1 MPEKV
6 DKPLCAGYI
15 KSVAGCS
22 GGAGPF
28 ISGKEKR
35 TMAAKVDES
44 ACSGCGVCA
53 ATCPVGAI
61 TVDGTAKVN
70 ADECIDCG
78 ACAGECPCSAITVG

>member
-1 MPEKV
+1 
-6 DKPLCAGYI
+6 
-15 KSVAGCS
+15 
-22 GGAGPF
+22 
-28 ISGKEKR
+28 
-35 TMAAKVDES
+35 MAAKVDES

-53 ATCPVGAI
+53 ATCPVSAI